1 MENND
6 LLEMV
11 RSKAQG
17 WLTKSYD
24 AETRAQVQALLD
36 NEDPTELIECF
47 YKDLEFGTGGLR
59 GIMGVGSNRMNI
71 YTVGAATQGLSNYL
85 KKEFADLEQIKVV
98 IGHDCRNNSRK
109 FAEISAD
116 IFSANG
122 IKVYL
127 FEDLRPTPEMSFAIR
142 KLGCQ
147 SGIILTA
154 SHNPKEYNGYKV
166 YDENGCQLV
175 PRDADE
181 LTEFVNRAG
190 DAAGRESRGQEEKMT
205 FIGDEAVSA
214 FISAIMKETVWQGKP
229 PALRIVYTP
238 LHGAGNKPVRAA
250 LARAGFRDVRV
261 VAEQEAPDG
270 DFPTVKSPNPEESG
284 ALQMGIGE
292 AEKIG
297 ADIVIGTDPDSDRI
311 GVAVRTDGGFR
322 LITGN
327 QMGALLTD
335 FVLTMRKDRLTPAS
349 LIIKT
354 IVTGELGADI
364 ARAKGVQVEETLTGF
379 KYIGEKI
386 TAYENDP
393 AKDFIMGYE
402 ESYGYL
408 IGMHARDKDA
418 VGTAVLICEMAA
430 WYRTKGMTLIDA
442 LDRLYEQYGYRLD
455 RTISYTLPGKDG
467 MEKIARIMEALRTG
481 TAGEWMPGIREVLD
495 YRKGIG
501 SLPKENVLKFLLED
515 GSWAAVRPSG
525 TEPKIKFYCSL
536 RAASEAE
543 GELRLADMKKRW
555 EDIFCLK

>member
-1 MENND
+1 MTYREKY
-6 LLEMV
+6 EE
-11 RSKAQG
+11 
-17 WLTKSYD
+17 WLRQADPET
-24 AETRAQVQALLD
+24 AEELRALTD
-36 NEDPTELIECF
+36 EKEIEDRF
-47 YKDLEFGTGGLR
+47 YKDLEFGTAGLR
-59 GIMGVGSNRMNI
+59 GIMGAGSNRMNSR
-71 YTVGAATQGLSNYL
+71 TVGRATQGLADYL
-85 KKEFADLEQIKVV
+85 KNKYPGETERGVVIAYDSRNHSREFALEAAHVLCAAGVPVRVFLELEPIPVLSFAV
-98 IGHDCRNNSRK
+98 RK
-109 FAEISAD
+109 FHALG
-116 IFSANG
+116 G
-122 IKVYL
+122 IV
-127 FEDLRPTPEMSFAIR
+127 I
-142 KLGCQ
+142 
-147 SGIILTA
+147 TA

-190 DAAGRESRGQEEKMT
+190 DAADRESRGQEEKMT
-205 FIGDEAVSA
+205 FIGDEVVSA
-214 FISAIMKETVWQGKP
+214 FISAIMKEMVWQGKP

-250 LARAGFRDVRV
+250 LARAGFRNVRV

-311 GVAVRTDGGFR
+311 GAAVRTDGGFR

-364 ARAKGVQVEETLTGF
+364 ARAKGVKLEETLTGF

-408 IGMHARDKDA
+408 IGTHARDKDA

-481 TAGEWMPGIREVLD
+481 TSGEWMPGIRDVQD

>member
-1 MENND
+1 MTYREKY
-6 LLEMV
+6 EE
-11 RSKAQG
+11 
-17 WLTKSYD
+17 WLRQADPET
-24 AETRAQVQALLD
+24 AEELRALTD
-36 NEDPTELIECF
+36 EKEIEDRF
-47 YKDLEFGTGGLR
+47 YKDLEFGTAGLR
-59 GIMGVGSNRMNI
+59 GIMGAGSNRMNSR
-71 YTVGAATQGLSNYL
+71 TVGRATQGLADYL
-85 KKEFADLEQIKVV
+85 KNKYPGETERGVVIAYDSRNHSREFALEAAHVLCAAGIPVRV
-98 IGHDCRNNSRK
+98 FLELEPIPVLSFAVRK
-109 FAEISAD
+109 FHALG
-116 IFSANG
+116 G
-122 IKVYL
+122 IV
-127 FEDLRPTPEMSFAIR
+127 I
-142 KLGCQ
+142 
-147 SGIILTA
+147 TA

-166 YDENGCQLV
+166 YDKNGCQLV

-190 DAAGRESRGQEEKMT
+190 DAAGRESRGQEEGMT

-261 VAEQEAPDG
+261 VAEQEVPNG

-311 GVAVRTDGGFR
+311 GAAVRTDGGFR

-408 IGMHARDKDA
+408 IGTHARDKDA

-442 LDRLYEQYGYRLD
+442 LDRLYEQYGYRL
-455 RTISYTLPGKDG
+455 TS
-467 MEKIARIMEALRTG
+467 
-481 TAGEWMPGIREVLD
+481 GEWMPGIRDVQD

>member
-1 MENND
+1 MTYREKY
-6 LLEMV
+6 EE
-11 RSKAQG
+11 
-17 WLTKSYD
+17 WLRQADPET
-24 AETRAQVQALLD
+24 AEELRALTD
-36 NEDPTELIECF
+36 EKEIEDRF
-47 YKDLEFGTGGLR
+47 YKDLEFGTAGLR
-59 GIMGVGSNRMNI
+59 GIMGAGSNRMNSR
-71 YTVGAATQGLSNYL
+71 TVGRATQGLADYL
-85 KKEFADLEQIKVV
+85 KNKYPGETERGVVIAYDSRNHSREFALEAAHVLCAAGIPVRV
-98 IGHDCRNNSRK
+98 FLELEPIPVLSFAVRK
-109 FAEISAD
+109 FHALG
-116 IFSANG
+116 G
-122 IKVYL
+122 IV
-127 FEDLRPTPEMSFAIR
+127 I
-142 KLGCQ
+142 
-147 SGIILTA
+147 TA

-190 DAAGRESRGQEEKMT
+190 DAAGRESRGQEEGMT

-214 FISAIMKETVWQGKP
+214 FISAIMKETVWQGNP

-311 GVAVRTDGGFR
+311 GAAARTDGGFR

-481 TAGEWMPGIREVLD
+481 ISGEWMPGIRDVQD

-515 GSWAAVRPSG
+515 SSWAAVRPSG

-543 GELRLADMKKRW
+543 GERRLADMKKRW

>member
-1 MENND
+1 MTYREKY
-6 LLEMV
+6 EE
-11 RSKAQG
+11 
-17 WLTKSYD
+17 WLRQADPET
-24 AETRAQVQALLD
+24 AEELRALTD
-36 NEDPTELIECF
+36 EKEIEDRF
-47 YKDLEFGTGGLR
+47 YKDLEFGTAGLR
-59 GIMGVGSNRMNI
+59 GIMGAGSNRMNSR
-71 YTVGAATQGLSNYL
+71 TVGRATQGLADYL
-85 KKEFADLEQIKVV
+85 KNKYPGETERGVVIAYDSRNHSREFALEAAHVLCAAGIPVRVFLELEPIPVLSFAVRKFHALGGVV
-98 IGHDCRNNSRK
+98 I
-109 FAEISAD
+109 
-116 IFSANG
+116 
-122 IKVYL
+122 
-127 FEDLRPTPEMSFAIR
+127 
-142 KLGCQ
+142 
-147 SGIILTA
+147 TA

-190 DAAGRESRGQEEKMT
+190 DATGRESRGQEEGMT

-214 FISAIMKETVWQGKP
+214 FISTIMKETVWQGNP

-311 GVAVRTDGGFR
+311 GAAVRTDGGFR

-408 IGMHARDKDA
+408 IGTHARDKDA

>member
-1 MENND
+1 MTYREKY
-6 LLEMV
+6 EE
-11 RSKAQG
+11 
-17 WLTKSYD
+17 WLRQADPET
-24 AETRAQVQALLD
+24 AEELRALTD
-36 NEDPTELIECF
+36 EKEIEDRF
-47 YKDLEFGTGGLR
+47 YKDLEFGTAGLR
-59 GIMGVGSNRMNI
+59 GIMGAGSNRMNSR
-71 YTVGAATQGLSNYL
+71 TVGRATQGLADYL
-85 KKEFADLEQIKVV
+85 KNKYPGETERGVVIAYDSRNHSREFALEAAHVLCAAGIPVRV
-98 IGHDCRNNSRK
+98 FLELEPIPVLSFAVRK
-109 FAEISAD
+109 FHALG
-116 IFSANG
+116 G
-122 IKVYL
+122 IV
-127 FEDLRPTPEMSFAIR
+127 I
-142 KLGCQ
+142 
-147 SGIILTA
+147 TA

-190 DAAGRESRGQEEKMT
+190 DAAGRESRGQEEGMT

-250 LARAGFRDVRV
+250 LARAGFRDVSV

-311 GVAVRTDGGFR
+311 GAAVRTDGGFR

-408 IGMHARDKDA
+408 IGTHARDKDA

-481 TAGEWMPGIREVLD
+481 TSGEWMPGIRDVQD

-515 GSWAAVRPSG
+515 SSWAAVRPSG

>member
-1 MENND
+1 MTYREKY
-6 LLEMV
+6 EE
-11 RSKAQG
+11 
-17 WLTKSYD
+17 WLRQADPET
-24 AETRAQVQALLD
+24 AEELRALTD
-36 NEDPTELIECF
+36 EKEIEDRF
-47 YKDLEFGTGGLR
+47 YKDLEFGTAGLR
-59 GIMGVGSNRMNI
+59 GIMGAGSNRMNSR
-71 YTVGAATQGLSNYL
+71 TVGRATQGLADYL
-85 KKEFADLEQIKVV
+85 KNKYPGETERGVVIAYDSRNHSREFALEAAHVLCAAGVPVRVFLELEPIPVLSFAV
-98 IGHDCRNNSRK
+98 RK
-109 FAEISAD
+109 FHALG
-116 IFSANG
+116 G
-122 IKVYL
+122 IV
-127 FEDLRPTPEMSFAIR
+127 I
-142 KLGCQ
+142 
-147 SGIILTA
+147 TA

-250 LARAGFRDVRV
+250 LARAGFRDVSV

-311 GVAVRTDGGFR
+311 GAAVRTDGGFR

-408 IGMHARDKDA
+408 IGTHARDKDA

-481 TAGEWMPGIREVLD
+481 TSGEWMPGIRDVQD

>member
-1 MENND
+1 MTYREKY
-6 LLEMV
+6 EE
-11 RSKAQG
+11 
-17 WLTKSYD
+17 WLRQAD
-24 AETRAQVQALLD
+24 PETAKELRALTD
-36 NEDPTELIECF
+36 EKEIEDRF
-47 YKDLEFGTGGLR
+47 YKDLEFGTAGLR
-59 GIMGVGSNRMNI
+59 GIMGAGSNRMNFR
-71 YTVGAATQGLSNYL
+71 TVGRATQGLADYL
-85 KKEFADLEQIKVV
+85 KNKYPGETERGVVIAYDSRNHSREFALEAAHVLCAAGIPVRV
-98 IGHDCRNNSRK
+98 FLELEPIPVLSFAVRK
-109 FAEISAD
+109 FHALG
-116 IFSANG
+116 G
-122 IKVYL
+122 IV
-127 FEDLRPTPEMSFAIR
+127 I
-142 KLGCQ
+142 
-147 SGIILTA
+147 TA

-190 DAAGRESRGQEEKMT
+190 DAAGRESRGQEEGMT

-250 LARAGFRDVRV
+250 LARAGFRDVSV

-311 GVAVRTDGGFR
+311 GAAVRTDGGFR

-408 IGMHARDKDA
+408 IGTHARDKDA

-481 TAGEWMPGIREVLD
+481 TSGEWMPGIRDVQD

>member
-1 MENND
+1 MTYREKY
-6 LLEMV
+6 EE
-11 RSKAQG
+11 
-17 WLTKSYD
+17 WLRQADPET
-24 AETRAQVQALLD
+24 AEELRALTD
-36 NEDPTELIECF
+36 EKEIEDRF
-47 YKDLEFGTGGLR
+47 YKDLEFGTAGLR
-59 GIMGVGSNRMNI
+59 GIMGAGSNRMNFR
-71 YTVGAATQGLSNYL
+71 TVGRVTQGLADYL
-85 KKEFADLEQIKVV
+85 KNKYSGETERGVV
-98 IGHDCRNNSRK
+98 IAYDSRNHSRGFALEAAHVLCAAGIPVRVFLELEPIPVLSFAVRK
-109 FAEISAD
+109 FHALG
-116 IFSANG
+116 G
-122 IKVYL
+122 IV
-127 FEDLRPTPEMSFAIR
+127 I
-142 KLGCQ
+142 
-147 SGIILTA
+147 TA

-190 DAAGRESRGQEEKMT
+190 DAADRESRGQEEKMT
-205 FIGDEAVSA
+205 FIGDEVVSA
-214 FISAIMKETVWQGKP
+214 FISAIMKEMVWQGKP

-250 LARAGFRDVRV
+250 LARAGFRNVRV

-311 GVAVRTDGGFR
+311 GAAVRTDGGFR

-408 IGMHARDKDA
+408 IGTHARDKDA

-481 TAGEWMPGIREVLD
+481 SAGEWMPGIREVLD

-543 GELRLADMKKRW
+543 GERRLADMKKRW

>member
-1 MENND
+1 MTYREKY
-6 LLEMV
+6 EE
-11 RSKAQG
+11 
-17 WLTKSYD
+17 WLRQADPET
-24 AETRAQVQALLD
+24 AEELRALTD
-36 NEDPTELIECF
+36 EKEIEDRF
-47 YKDLEFGTGGLR
+47 YKDLEFGTAGLR
-59 GIMGVGSNRMNI
+59 GIMGAGSNRMNSR
-71 YTVGAATQGLSNYL
+71 TVGRATQGLADYL
-85 KKEFADLEQIKVV
+85 KNKYPGETERGVVIAYDSRNHSREFALEAAHVLCAAGIPVRV
-98 IGHDCRNNSRK
+98 FLELEPIPVLSFAVRK
-109 FAEISAD
+109 FHALG
-116 IFSANG
+116 G
-122 IKVYL
+122 IV
-127 FEDLRPTPEMSFAIR
+127 I
-142 KLGCQ
+142 
-147 SGIILTA
+147 TA

-190 DAAGRESRGQEEKMT
+190 DAAGRESRGQEEGMT

-214 FISAIMKETVWQGKP
+214 FISTIMKETVWQGKP

-311 GVAVRTDGGFR
+311 GAAVRTDGGFR

-327 QMGALLTD
+327 QMGALLTN

-408 IGMHARDKDA
+408 IGTHARDKDA

>member
-1 MENND
+1 MTYREKY
-6 LLEMV
+6 EE
-11 RSKAQG
+11 
-17 WLTKSYD
+17 WLRQADPET
-24 AETRAQVQALLD
+24 AEELRALTD
-36 NEDPTELIECF
+36 EKEIEDRF
-47 YKDLEFGTGGLR
+47 YKDLEFGTAGLR
-59 GIMGVGSNRMNI
+59 GIMGAGSNRMNSR
-71 YTVGAATQGLSNYL
+71 TVGRATQGLADYL
-85 KKEFADLEQIKVV
+85 KNKYPGETERGVVIAYDSRNHSREFALEAAHVLCAAGVPVRVFLELEPIPVLSFAV
-98 IGHDCRNNSRK
+98 RK
-109 FAEISAD
+109 FHALG
-116 IFSANG
+116 G
-122 IKVYL
+122 IV
-127 FEDLRPTPEMSFAIR
+127 I
-142 KLGCQ
+142 
-147 SGIILTA
+147 TA

-190 DAAGRESRGQEEKMT
+190 DAAGRESRGQEEGMT

-214 FISAIMKETVWQGKP
+214 FISTIMKETVWQGKP

-311 GVAVRTDGGFR
+311 GAAVRTDGGFR

-408 IGMHARDKDA
+408 IGTHARDKDA

-455 RTISYTLPGKDG
+455 RTISYTLQGKDG
-467 MEKIARIMEALRTG
+467 MEKIVRIMEALRTG
-481 TAGEWMPGIREVLD
+481 TSGEWMPGIRDVQD

>member
-1 MENND
+1 MTYREKY
-6 LLEMV
+6 EE
-11 RSKAQG
+11 
-17 WLTKSYD
+17 WLRQADPET
-24 AETRAQVQALLD
+24 AEELRALTD
-36 NEDPTELIECF
+36 EKEIEDRF
-47 YKDLEFGTGGLR
+47 YKDLEFGTAGLR
-59 GIMGVGSNRMNI
+59 GIMGAGSNRMNSR
-71 YTVGAATQGLSNYL
+71 TVGRATQGLADYL
-85 KKEFADLEQIKVV
+85 KNKYPGETERGVVIAYDSRNHSREFALEAAHVLCAAGIPVRV
-98 IGHDCRNNSRK
+98 FLELEPIPVLSFAVRK
-109 FAEISAD
+109 FHALG
-116 IFSANG
+116 G
-122 IKVYL
+122 IV
-127 FEDLRPTPEMSFAIR
+127 I
-142 KLGCQ
+142 
-147 SGIILTA
+147 TA

-190 DAAGRESRGQEEKMT
+190 DAAGRESRGQEEGMT

-214 FISAIMKETVWQGKP
+214 FISAIMKETVWQGNP

-311 GVAVRTDGGFR
+311 GAAVRTDGGFR

-393 AKDFIMGYE
+393 AKGFIMGYE

-408 IGMHARDKDA
+408 IGTHARDKDA

-481 TAGEWMPGIREVLD
+481 TSGEWMPGIRDVQD

>member
-1 MENND
+1 MTYREKY
-6 LLEMV
+6 EE
-11 RSKAQG
+11 
-17 WLTKSYD
+17 WLRQADPET
-24 AETRAQVQALLD
+24 AEELRALTD
-36 NEDPTELIECF
+36 EKEIEDRF
-47 YKDLEFGTGGLR
+47 YKDLEFGTAGLR
-59 GIMGVGSNRMNI
+59 GIMGAGSNRMNSR
-71 YTVGAATQGLSNYL
+71 TVGRATQGLADYL
-85 KKEFADLEQIKVV
+85 KNKYPGETERGVVIAYDSRNHSREFALEAAHVLCAAGIPVRV
-98 IGHDCRNNSRK
+98 FLELEPIPVLSFAVRK
-109 FAEISAD
+109 FHALG
-116 IFSANG
+116 G
-122 IKVYL
+122 IV
-127 FEDLRPTPEMSFAIR
+127 I
-142 KLGCQ
+142 
-147 SGIILTA
+147 TA

-190 DAAGRESRGQEEKMT
+190 DAAGRESRGQEEGMT

-214 FISAIMKETVWQGKP
+214 FISAIMKETVWQGNP

-311 GVAVRTDGGFR
+311 GAAVRTDGGFR

-408 IGMHARDKDA
+408 IGTHARDKDA

-481 TAGEWMPGIREVLD
+481 TSGEWMPGIRDVQD

>member
-1 MENND
+1 MTYREKY
-6 LLEMV
+6 EE
-11 RSKAQG
+11 
-17 WLTKSYD
+17 WLRQADPET
-24 AETRAQVQALLD
+24 AEELRALTD
-36 NEDPTELIECF
+36 EKEIEDRF
-47 YKDLEFGTGGLR
+47 YKDLEFGTAGLR
-59 GIMGVGSNRMNI
+59 GIMGAGSNRMNSR
-71 YTVGAATQGLSNYL
+71 TVGRATQGLADYL
-85 KKEFADLEQIKVV
+85 KNKYPGETERGVVIAYDSRNHSREFALEAAHVLCAAGIPVRV
-98 IGHDCRNNSRK
+98 FLELEPIPVLSFAVRK
-109 FAEISAD
+109 FHALG
-116 IFSANG
+116 G
-122 IKVYL
+122 IV
-127 FEDLRPTPEMSFAIR
+127 I
-142 KLGCQ
+142 
-147 SGIILTA
+147 TA

-250 LARAGFRDVRV
+250 LARAGFRDVSV

-292 AEKIG
+292 AENIG

-311 GVAVRTDGGFR
+311 GAAVRTDGGFR

-408 IGMHARDKDA
+408 IGTHARDKDA

-481 TAGEWMPGIREVLD
+481 TSGEWMPGIRDVQD

>member
-1 MENND
+1 MTYREKY
-6 LLEMV
+6 EE
-11 RSKAQG
+11 
-17 WLTKSYD
+17 WLRQADPET
-24 AETRAQVQALLD
+24 AEELRALTD
-36 NEDPTELIECF
+36 EKEIEDRF
-47 YKDLEFGTGGLR
+47 YKDLEFGTAGLR
-59 GIMGVGSNRMNI
+59 GIMGAGSNRMNSR
-71 YTVGAATQGLSNYL
+71 TVGRATQGLADYL
-85 KKEFADLEQIKVV
+85 KNKYPGETERGVVIAYDSRNHSREFALEAVHVLCAAGVPVRVFLELEPIPVLSFAV
-98 IGHDCRNNSRK
+98 RK
-109 FAEISAD
+109 FHALG
-116 IFSANG
+116 G
-122 IKVYL
+122 IV
-127 FEDLRPTPEMSFAIR
+127 I
-142 KLGCQ
+142 
-147 SGIILTA
+147 TA

-250 LARAGFRDVRV
+250 LARAGFRDVSV

>member
-1 MENND
+1 MTYREKY
-6 LLEMV
+6 EE
-11 RSKAQG
+11 
-17 WLTKSYD
+17 WLRQADPET
-24 AETRAQVQALLD
+24 AEELRALTD
-36 NEDPTELIECF
+36 EKEIEDRF
-47 YKDLEFGTGGLR
+47 YKDLEFGTAGLR
-59 GIMGVGSNRMNI
+59 GIMGAGSNRMNSR
-71 YTVGAATQGLSNYL
+71 TVGRATQGLADYL
-85 KKEFADLEQIKVV
+85 KNKYPGETERGVVIAYDSRNHSREFALEAAHVLCEAGIPVRV
-98 IGHDCRNNSRK
+98 FLELEPIPVLSFAVRK
-109 FAEISAD
+109 FHALG
-116 IFSANG
+116 G
-122 IKVYL
+122 IV
-127 FEDLRPTPEMSFAIR
+127 I
-142 KLGCQ
+142 
-147 SGIILTA
+147 TA

-190 DAAGRESRGQEEKMT
+190 DAAGRESRGQEEGMT

-214 FISAIMKETVWQGKP
+214 FISAIMKETAWQGNP

-250 LARAGFRDVRV
+250 LARAGFRDVCV

-311 GVAVRTDGGFR
+311 GAAVRTDGGFR

-335 FVLTMRKDRLTPAS
+335 FVLTMRKNRLTPAS

-481 TAGEWMPGIREVLD
+481 TSGEWMPGIRDVQD

>member
-1 MENND
+1 MTYREKY
-6 LLEMV
+6 EE
-11 RSKAQG
+11 
-17 WLTKSYD
+17 WLRQADPET
-24 AETRAQVQALLD
+24 AEELRALTD
-36 NEDPTELIECF
+36 EKEIEDRF
-47 YKDLEFGTGGLR
+47 YKDLEFGTAGLR
-59 GIMGVGSNRMNI
+59 GIMGAGSNRMNSR
-71 YTVGAATQGLSNYL
+71 TVGRATQGLADYL
-85 KKEFADLEQIKVV
+85 KNKYPGETERGVVIAYDSRNHSREFALEAAHVLCAAGIPVRV
-98 IGHDCRNNSRK
+98 FLELEPIPVLSFAVRK
-109 FAEISAD
+109 FHALG
-116 IFSANG
+116 G
-122 IKVYL
+122 IV
-127 FEDLRPTPEMSFAIR
+127 I
-142 KLGCQ
+142 
-147 SGIILTA
+147 TA

-190 DAAGRESRGQEEKMT
+190 DAAGRESRGQEEGMT

-214 FISAIMKETVWQGKP
+214 FISTIMKETVWQGKP

-311 GVAVRTDGGFR
+311 GAAVRTDGGFR

-408 IGMHARDKDA
+408 IGTHARDKDA

-481 TAGEWMPGIREVLD
+481 TSGEWMPGIRDVQD

>member
-1 MENND
+1 MTYREKY
-6 LLEMV
+6 EE
-11 RSKAQG
+11 
-17 WLTKSYD
+17 WLRQADPET
-24 AETRAQVQALLD
+24 AEELRALTD
-36 NEDPTELIECF
+36 EKEIEDRF
-47 YKDLEFGTGGLR
+47 YKDLEFGTAGMR
-59 GIMGVGSNRMNI
+59 GIMGAGSNRMNSR
-71 YTVGAATQGLSNYL
+71 TVGRATQGLADYL
-85 KKEFADLEQIKVV
+85 KNKYPGETERGVVIAYDSRNHSREFALEAAHVLCAAGIPVRV
-98 IGHDCRNNSRK
+98 FLELEPIPVLSFAVRK
-109 FAEISAD
+109 FHALG
-116 IFSANG
+116 G
-122 IKVYL
+122 IV
-127 FEDLRPTPEMSFAIR
+127 I
-142 KLGCQ
+142 
-147 SGIILTA
+147 TA

-190 DAAGRESRGQEEKMT
+190 DAAGRESRGQEEGMT

-214 FISAIMKETVWQGKP
+214 FISAIMKETVWQGNP

-311 GVAVRTDGGFR
+311 GAAVRTDGGFR

-408 IGMHARDKDA
+408 IGTHARDKDA

-481 TAGEWMPGIREVLD
+481 TSGEWMPGIRDVQD

>member
-1 MENND
+1 MTYREKY
-6 LLEMV
+6 EE
-11 RSKAQG
+11 
-17 WLTKSYD
+17 WLRQADPET
-24 AETRAQVQALLD
+24 AEELRALTD
-36 NEDPTELIECF
+36 EKEIEDRF
-47 YKDLEFGTGGLR
+47 YKDLEFGTAGLR
-59 GIMGVGSNRMNI
+59 GIMGAGSNRMNSR
-71 YTVGAATQGLSNYL
+71 TVGRATQGLADYL
-85 KKEFADLEQIKVV
+85 KNKYPGETERGVVIAYDSRNHSREFALEAAHVLCAAGIPVRV
-98 IGHDCRNNSRK
+98 FLELEPIPVLSFAVRK
-109 FAEISAD
+109 FHALG
-116 IFSANG
+116 G
-122 IKVYL
+122 IV
-127 FEDLRPTPEMSFAIR
+127 I
-142 KLGCQ
+142 
-147 SGIILTA
+147 TA

-190 DAAGRESRGQEEKMT
+190 DAADRGSRGQEEGMT
-205 FIGDEAVSA
+205 FIGDEVVSA

-261 VAEQEAPDG
+261 VAEQEVPNG

-311 GVAVRTDGGFR
+311 GAAVRTDGGFR

-408 IGMHARDKDA
+408 IGTHARDKDA

-481 TAGEWMPGIREVLD
+481 TSGEWMPGIRDVQD

>member
-1 MENND
+1 MTYREKY
-6 LLEMV
+6 EE
-11 RSKAQG
+11 
-17 WLTKSYD
+17 WLRQANPET
-24 AETRAQVQALLD
+24 AEELRTLTD
-36 NEDPTELIECF
+36 EKEIEDRF
-47 YKDLEFGTGGLR
+47 YKDLEFGTAGLR
-59 GIMGVGSNRMNI
+59 GIMGAGSNRMNSR
-71 YTVGAATQGLSNYL
+71 TVGRATQGLADYL
-85 KKEFADLEQIKVV
+85 KNKYPGKTERGVVIAYDSRNHSREFALEAAHVLCAAGIPVRV
-98 IGHDCRNNSRK
+98 FLELEPIPVLSFAVRK
-109 FAEISAD
+109 FHALG
-116 IFSANG
+116 G
-122 IKVYL
+122 IV
-127 FEDLRPTPEMSFAIR
+127 I
-142 KLGCQ
+142 
-147 SGIILTA
+147 TA

-250 LARAGFRDVRV
+250 LARAGFRDVSV

-311 GVAVRTDGGFR
+311 GAAVRTDGGFR

-408 IGMHARDKDA
+408 IGTHARDKDA

-481 TAGEWMPGIREVLD
+481 TSGEWMPGIRDVQD

>member
-1 MENND
+1 MTYREKYEEWLRQAD
-6 LLEMV
+6 PEMAEEL
-11 RSKAQG
+11 RA
-17 WLTKSYD
+17 LTDEK
-24 AETRAQVQALLD
+24 EI
-36 NEDPTELIECF
+36 EDRF
-47 YKDLEFGTGGLR
+47 YKDLEFGTAGLR
-59 GIMGVGSNRMNI
+59 GIMGAGSNRMNSR
-71 YTVGAATQGLSNYL
+71 TVGRATQGLADYL
-85 KKEFADLEQIKVV
+85 KNKYPGETERGVVIAYDSRNHSREFALEAAHVLCAAGIPVRV
-98 IGHDCRNNSRK
+98 FLELEPIPVLSFAVRK
-109 FAEISAD
+109 FHALG
-116 IFSANG
+116 G
-122 IKVYL
+122 IV
-127 FEDLRPTPEMSFAIR
+127 I
-142 KLGCQ
+142 
-147 SGIILTA
+147 TA

-190 DAAGRESRGQEEKMT
+190 DAAGRESRGQEEGMT

-214 FISAIMKETVWQGKP
+214 FISAIMKETVWQGNP

-261 VAEQEAPDG
+261 VAEQEVPNG

-311 GVAVRTDGGFR
+311 GAAVRTDGGFR

-408 IGMHARDKDA
+408 IGTHARDKDA

-481 TAGEWMPGIREVLD
+481 TSGEWMPGIRDVQD

>member
-1 MENND
+1 MTYREKY
-6 LLEMV
+6 EE
-11 RSKAQG
+11 
-17 WLTKSYD
+17 WLRQADPET
-24 AETRAQVQALLD
+24 AEELRALTD
-36 NEDPTELIECF
+36 EKEIEDRF
-47 YKDLEFGTGGLR
+47 YKDLEFGTAGLR
-59 GIMGVGSNRMNI
+59 GIMGAGSNRMNSR
-71 YTVGAATQGLSNYL
+71 TVGRATQGLADYL
-85 KKEFADLEQIKVV
+85 KNKYPGETERGVVIAYDSRNHSREFALEAAHVLCAAGIPVRV
-98 IGHDCRNNSRK
+98 FLELEPIPVLSFAVRK
-109 FAEISAD
+109 FHALG
-116 IFSANG
+116 G
-122 IKVYL
+122 IV
-127 FEDLRPTPEMSFAIR
+127 I
-142 KLGCQ
+142 
-147 SGIILTA
+147 TA

-190 DAAGRESRGQEEKMT
+190 DAAGRESRGQEEEMT

-214 FISAIMKETVWQGKP
+214 FISTIMKETVWQGKP

-311 GVAVRTDGGFR
+311 GAAVRTDGGFR

-408 IGMHARDKDA
+408 IGTHARDKDA

-481 TAGEWMPGIREVLD
+481 TSGEWMPGIRDVQD

>member
-1 MENND
+1 MTYREKYEEWLRQAD
-6 LLEMV
+6 PEMAEEL
-11 RSKAQG
+11 RA
-17 WLTKSYD
+17 LTDEK
-24 AETRAQVQALLD
+24 EI
-36 NEDPTELIECF
+36 EDRF
-47 YKDLEFGTGGLR
+47 YKDLEFGTAGLR
-59 GIMGVGSNRMNI
+59 GIMGAGSNRMNSR
-71 YTVGAATQGLSNYL
+71 TVGRATQGLADYL
-85 KKEFADLEQIKVV
+85 KNKYPGETERGVVIAYDSRNHSREFALEAAHVLCAAGIPVRV
-98 IGHDCRNNSRK
+98 FLELEPIPVLSFAVRK
-109 FAEISAD
+109 FHALG
-116 IFSANG
+116 G
-122 IKVYL
+122 IV
-127 FEDLRPTPEMSFAIR
+127 I
-142 KLGCQ
+142 
-147 SGIILTA
+147 TA

-190 DAAGRESRGQEEKMT
+190 DAADRGSRGQEEGMT
-205 FIGDEAVSA
+205 FIGDEVVSA

-261 VAEQEAPDG
+261 VAEQEVPNG

-311 GVAVRTDGGFR
+311 GAAVRTDGGFR

-408 IGMHARDKDA
+408 IGTHARDKDA

-481 TAGEWMPGIREVLD
+481 TSGEWMPGIRDVQD

>member
-1 MENND
+1 MTYREKY
-6 LLEMV
+6 EE
-11 RSKAQG
+11 
-17 WLTKSYD
+17 WLRQADPET
-24 AETRAQVQALLD
+24 AEELRALTD
-36 NEDPTELIECF
+36 EKEIEDRF
-47 YKDLEFGTGGLR
+47 YKDLEFGTAGLR
-59 GIMGVGSNRMNI
+59 GIMGAGSNRMNSR
-71 YTVGAATQGLSNYL
+71 TVGRATQGLADYL
-85 KKEFADLEQIKVV
+85 KNKYPRETERGVVIAYDSRNHSREFALEAAHVLCAAGIPVRV
-98 IGHDCRNNSRK
+98 FLELEPIPVLSFAVRK
-109 FAEISAD
+109 FHALG
-116 IFSANG
+116 G
-122 IKVYL
+122 IV
-127 FEDLRPTPEMSFAIR
+127 I
-142 KLGCQ
+142 
-147 SGIILTA
+147 TA

-190 DAAGRESRGQEEKMT
+190 DAAGRESRGQEEGMT
-205 FIGDEAVSA
+205 LIGDEAVSA
-214 FISAIMKETVWQGKP
+214 FISAIMKETVWQGNP

-311 GVAVRTDGGFR
+311 GAAVRTDGGFR

-408 IGMHARDKDA
+408 IGTHARDKDA

-481 TAGEWMPGIREVLD
+481 TSGEWMPGIRDVQD

>member
-1 MENND
+1 MTYREKY
-6 LLEMV
+6 EE
-11 RSKAQG
+11 
-17 WLTKSYD
+17 WLRQADPET
-24 AETRAQVQALLD
+24 AEELRALTD
-36 NEDPTELIECF
+36 EKEIEDRF
-47 YKDLEFGTGGLR
+47 YKDLEFGTAGLR
-59 GIMGVGSNRMNI
+59 GIMGAGSNRMNSR
-71 YTVGAATQGLSNYL
+71 TVGRATQGLADYL
-85 KKEFADLEQIKVV
+85 KNKYPGETERGVVIAYDSRNHSREFALEAAHVLCAAGVPVRVFLELEPIPVLSFAV
-98 IGHDCRNNSRK
+98 RK
-109 FAEISAD
+109 FYALG
-116 IFSANG
+116 G
-122 IKVYL
+122 IV
-127 FEDLRPTPEMSFAIR
+127 I
-142 KLGCQ
+142 
-147 SGIILTA
+147 TA

-250 LARAGFRDVRV
+250 LARAGFRDVSV

-311 GVAVRTDGGFR
+311 GAAVRTDGGFR

-408 IGMHARDKDA
+408 IGTHARDKDA

-481 TAGEWMPGIREVLD
+481 TAGEWMPGIRDVQD

>member
-1 MENND
+1 MTYREKY
-6 LLEMV
+6 EE
-11 RSKAQG
+11 
-17 WLTKSYD
+17 WLRQADPET
-24 AETRAQVQALLD
+24 AEELRTLTD
-36 NEDPTELIECF
+36 EKEIEDRF
-47 YKDLEFGTGGLR
+47 YKDLEFGTAGLR
-59 GIMGVGSNRMNI
+59 GIMGAGSNRMNSR
-71 YTVGAATQGLSNYL
+71 TVGRATQGLADYL
-85 KKEFADLEQIKVV
+85 KNKYPGKTERGVVIAYDSRNHSREFALEAAHVLCAAGIPVRV
-98 IGHDCRNNSRK
+98 FLELEPIPVLSFAVRK
-109 FAEISAD
+109 FHALG
-116 IFSANG
+116 G
-122 IKVYL
+122 IV
-127 FEDLRPTPEMSFAIR
+127 I
-142 KLGCQ
+142 
-147 SGIILTA
+147 TA

-250 LARAGFRDVRV
+250 LARAGFRDVSV

-311 GVAVRTDGGFR
+311 GAAVRTDGGFR

-408 IGMHARDKDA
+408 IGTHARDKDA

-481 TAGEWMPGIREVLD
+481 TSGEWMPGIRDVQD

>member
-1 MENND
+1 MTYREKY
-6 LLEMV
+6 EE
-11 RSKAQG
+11 
-17 WLTKSYD
+17 WLRQADPET
-24 AETRAQVQALLD
+24 AEELRALTD
-36 NEDPTELIECF
+36 EKEIEDRF
-47 YKDLEFGTGGLR
+47 YKDLEFGTAGMR
-59 GIMGVGSNRMNI
+59 GIMGAGSNRMNSR
-71 YTVGAATQGLSNYL
+71 TVGRATQGLADYL
-85 KKEFADLEQIKVV
+85 KNKYPGETERGVVIAYDSRNHSREFALEAAHVLCAAGIPVRV
-98 IGHDCRNNSRK
+98 FLELEPIPVLSFAVRK
-109 FAEISAD
+109 FHALG
-116 IFSANG
+116 G
-122 IKVYL
+122 IV
-127 FEDLRPTPEMSFAIR
+127 I
-142 KLGCQ
+142 
-147 SGIILTA
+147 TA

-190 DAAGRESRGQEEKMT
+190 DAAGRESRGQEEGMT

-214 FISAIMKETVWQGKP
+214 FISTIMKETVWQGKP

-311 GVAVRTDGGFR
+311 GAAVRIDGGFR

-408 IGMHARDKDA
+408 IGTHARDKDA

-481 TAGEWMPGIREVLD
+481 TSGEWMPGIRDVQD

-525 TEPKIKFYCSL
+525 TESKIKFYCSL

>member
-1 MENND
+1 MTYREKY
-6 LLEMV
+6 EE
-11 RSKAQG
+11 
-17 WLTKSYD
+17 WLRQADPET
-24 AETRAQVQALLD
+24 AEELRALTD
-36 NEDPTELIECF
+36 EKEIEDRF
-47 YKDLEFGTGGLR
+47 YKDLEFGTAGLR
-59 GIMGVGSNRMNI
+59 GIMGAGSNRMNSR
-71 YTVGAATQGLSNYL
+71 TVGRATQGLADYL
-85 KKEFADLEQIKVV
+85 KNKYPGETERGAVIAYDSRNHSREFALEAAHVLCAAGIPVRV
-98 IGHDCRNNSRK
+98 FLELEPIPVLSFAVRK
-109 FAEISAD
+109 FHALG
-116 IFSANG
+116 G
-122 IKVYL
+122 IV
-127 FEDLRPTPEMSFAIR
+127 I
-142 KLGCQ
+142 
-147 SGIILTA
+147 TA

-190 DAAGRESRGQEEKMT
+190 DAAGRESREQEEGMT

-214 FISAIMKETVWQGKP
+214 FISAIMKETVWQGNP

-311 GVAVRTDGGFR
+311 GAAVRTDGGFR

-408 IGMHARDKDA
+408 IGTHARDKDA

-481 TAGEWMPGIREVLD
+481 TSGEWMPGIRDVQD

>member
-1 MENND
+1 MTYREKY
-6 LLEMV
+6 EE
-11 RSKAQG
+11 
-17 WLTKSYD
+17 WLRQADPET
-24 AETRAQVQALLD
+24 AEELRALTD
-36 NEDPTELIECF
+36 EKEIEDRF
-47 YKDLEFGTGGLR
+47 YKDLEFGTAGLR
-59 GIMGVGSNRMNI
+59 GIMGAGSNRMNSR
-71 YTVGAATQGLSNYL
+71 TVGRATQGLADYL
-85 KKEFADLEQIKVV
+85 KNKYPGETERGVVIAYDSRNHSREFALEAAHVLCAAGIPVRV
-98 IGHDCRNNSRK
+98 FLELEPIPVLSFAVRK
-109 FAEISAD
+109 FHALG
-116 IFSANG
+116 G
-122 IKVYL
+122 IV
-127 FEDLRPTPEMSFAIR
+127 I
-142 KLGCQ
+142 
-147 SGIILTA
+147 TA
-154 SHNPKEYNGYKV
+154 SHNLKEYNGYKV

-190 DAAGRESRGQEEKMT
+190 DAAGRESRGQEEGMT

-214 FISAIMKETVWQGKP
+214 FISAIMKETVWQGNP

-311 GVAVRTDGGFR
+311 GAAVRTDGGFR

-408 IGMHARDKDA
+408 IGTHARDKDA

-481 TAGEWMPGIREVLD
+481 TSGEWMPGIRDVQD

>member
-1 MENND
+1 MTYREKY
-6 LLEMV
+6 EE
-11 RSKAQG
+11 
-17 WLTKSYD
+17 WLRQADPET
-24 AETRAQVQALLD
+24 AEELRALTD
-36 NEDPTELIECF
+36 EKEIEDRF
-47 YKDLEFGTGGLR
+47 YKDLEFGTAGLR
-59 GIMGVGSNRMNI
+59 GIMGAGSNRMNFR
-71 YTVGAATQGLSNYL
+71 TVGRATQGLADYL
-85 KKEFADLEQIKVV
+85 KNKYPGETERGVVIAYDSRNHSREFALEAAHVLCAAGIPVRV
-98 IGHDCRNNSRK
+98 FLELEPIPVLSFAVRK
-109 FAEISAD
+109 FHALG
-116 IFSANG
+116 G
-122 IKVYL
+122 IV
-127 FEDLRPTPEMSFAIR
+127 I
-142 KLGCQ
+142 
-147 SGIILTA
+147 TA

-190 DAAGRESRGQEEKMT
+190 DAADRGSRWQEEGMT
-205 FIGDEAVSA
+205 FIGDEVVSA

-261 VAEQEAPDG
+261 VAEQEVPNG

-311 GVAVRTDGGFR
+311 GAAVRTDGGFR

-408 IGMHARDKDA
+408 IGTHARDKDA

-481 TAGEWMPGIREVLD
+481 TSGEWMPGIRDVQD

>member
-1 MENND
+1 MTYREKY
-6 LLEMV
+6 EE
-11 RSKAQG
+11 
-17 WLTKSYD
+17 WLRQADPAT
-24 AETRAQVQALLD
+24 AEELRALTD
-36 NEDPTELIECF
+36 EKEIEDRF
-47 YKDLEFGTGGLR
+47 YKDLEFGTAGLR
-59 GIMGVGSNRMNI
+59 GIMGAGSNRMNSC
-71 YTVGAATQGLSNYL
+71 TVGRATQGLADYL
-85 KKEFADLEQIKVV
+85 KNKYPGETERGVVIAYDSRNHSREFALEAAHVLCAAGIPVRV
-98 IGHDCRNNSRK
+98 FLELEPIPVLSFAVRK
-109 FAEISAD
+109 FHALG
-116 IFSANG
+116 G
-122 IKVYL
+122 IV
-127 FEDLRPTPEMSFAIR
+127 I
-142 KLGCQ
+142 
-147 SGIILTA
+147 TA

-190 DAAGRESRGQEEKMT
+190 DAAGRESRGQEEGMT

-311 GVAVRTDGGFR
+311 GAAVRTDGGFR

-408 IGMHARDKDA
+408 IGTHARDKDA

>member
-1 MENND
+1 MTYREKY
-6 LLEMV
+6 EE
-11 RSKAQG
+11 
-17 WLTKSYD
+17 WLRQADPET
-24 AETRAQVQALLD
+24 AEELRALTD
-36 NEDPTELIECF
+36 EKEIEDRF
-47 YKDLEFGTGGLR
+47 YKDLEFGTAGLR
-59 GIMGVGSNRMNI
+59 GIMGAGSNRMNSR
-71 YTVGAATQGLSNYL
+71 TVGRATQGLADYL
-85 KKEFADLEQIKVV
+85 KNKYPGETERGVVIAYDSRNHSREFALEAAHVLCAAGIPVRV
-98 IGHDCRNNSRK
+98 FLELEPIPVLSFAVRK
-109 FAEISAD
+109 FHALG
-116 IFSANG
+116 G
-122 IKVYL
+122 IV
-127 FEDLRPTPEMSFAIR
+127 I
-142 KLGCQ
+142 
-147 SGIILTA
+147 TA

-190 DAAGRESRGQEEKMT
+190 DAADRGSRWQEEGMT
-205 FIGDEAVSA
+205 FIGDEVVSA

-261 VAEQEAPDG
+261 VAEQEVPNG

-311 GVAVRTDGGFR
+311 GAAVRTDGGFR

-393 AKDFIMGYE
+393 AKDFIVGYE

-408 IGMHARDKDA
+408 IGTHARDKDA

-543 GELRLADMKKRW
+543 GERRLADMKKRW

>member
-1 MENND
+1 MTYREKY
-6 LLEMV
+6 EE
-11 RSKAQG
+11 
-17 WLTKSYD
+17 WLRQADPET
-24 AETRAQVQALLD
+24 AEELRALTD
-36 NEDPTELIECF
+36 EKEIEDRF
-47 YKDLEFGTGGLR
+47 YKDLEFGTAGLR
-59 GIMGVGSNRMNI
+59 GIMGAGSNRMNSR
-71 YTVGAATQGLSNYL
+71 TVGRATQGLADYL
-85 KKEFADLEQIKVV
+85 KNKYPGETERGVVIAYDSRNHSREFALEAAHVLCAAGIPVRV
-98 IGHDCRNNSRK
+98 FLELEPIPVLSFAVRK
-109 FAEISAD
+109 FHALG
-116 IFSANG
+116 G
-122 IKVYL
+122 IV
-127 FEDLRPTPEMSFAIR
+127 I
-142 KLGCQ
+142 
-147 SGIILTA
+147 TA

-190 DAAGRESRGQEEKMT
+190 DAAGRESRGQEEGMT

-214 FISAIMKETVWQGKP
+214 FISTIMKETVWQGKP

-311 GVAVRTDGGFR
+311 GAAVRTDGGFR

-408 IGMHARDKDA
+408 IGTHARDKDA

-481 TAGEWMPGIREVLD
+481 TSGEWMPGIRDVQD

-536 RAASEAE
+536 KAASEAE

>member
-1 MENND
+1 MTYREKY
-6 LLEMV
+6 EE
-11 RSKAQG
+11 
-17 WLTKSYD
+17 WLRQADPET
-24 AETRAQVQALLD
+24 AEELRALTD
-36 NEDPTELIECF
+36 EKEIEDRF
-47 YKDLEFGTGGLR
+47 YKDLEFGTAGLR
-59 GIMGVGSNRMNI
+59 GIMGAGSNRMNSR
-71 YTVGAATQGLSNYL
+71 TVGRATQGLADYL
-85 KKEFADLEQIKVV
+85 KNKYPGETERGVVIAYDSRNHSREFALEAAHVLCAAGVPVRVFLELEPIPVLSFAV
-98 IGHDCRNNSRK
+98 RK
-109 FAEISAD
+109 FHALG
-116 IFSANG
+116 G
-122 IKVYL
+122 IV
-127 FEDLRPTPEMSFAIR
+127 I
-142 KLGCQ
+142 
-147 SGIILTA
+147 TA

-190 DAAGRESRGQEEKMT
+190 DAAGRESRGQEEGMT

-214 FISAIMKETVWQGKP
+214 FISAIMKETVWQGNP

-311 GVAVRTDGGFR
+311 GAAVRTDGGFR

-408 IGMHARDKDA
+408 IGTHARDKDA

-481 TAGEWMPGIREVLD
+481 TSGEWMPGIRDVQD

>member
-1 MENND
+1 MTYREKY
-6 LLEMV
+6 EE
-11 RSKAQG
+11 
-17 WLTKSYD
+17 WLRQADPET
-24 AETRAQVQALLD
+24 AEELRALTD
-36 NEDPTELIECF
+36 EKEIEDRF
-47 YKDLEFGTGGLR
+47 YKDLEFGTAGLR
-59 GIMGVGSNRMNI
+59 GIMGAGSNRMNSR
-71 YTVGAATQGLSNYL
+71 TVGRATQGLADYL
-85 KKEFADLEQIKVV
+85 KNKYPGETERGVVIAYDSRNHSREFALEAAHVLCAAGIPVRV
-98 IGHDCRNNSRK
+98 FLELEPIPVLSFAVRK
-109 FAEISAD
+109 FHALG
-116 IFSANG
+116 G
-122 IKVYL
+122 IV
-127 FEDLRPTPEMSFAIR
+127 I
-142 KLGCQ
+142 
-147 SGIILTA
+147 TA

-190 DAAGRESRGQEEKMT
+190 DAAGRESRGQEEGMT

-250 LARAGFRDVRV
+250 LARAGFRDVSV

-311 GVAVRTDGGFR
+311 GAAVRTDGGFR

-364 ARAKGVQVEETLTGF
+364 ARAKGVQVEEMLTGF

-408 IGMHARDKDA
+408 IGTHARDKDA

-481 TAGEWMPGIREVLD
+481 TSGEWMPGIRDVQD

-515 GSWAAVRPSG
+515 SSWAAVRPSG

>member
-1 MENND
+1 MTYREKY
-6 LLEMV
+6 EE
-11 RSKAQG
+11 
-17 WLTKSYD
+17 WLRQADPET
-24 AETRAQVQALLD
+24 AEELRALTD
-36 NEDPTELIECF
+36 EKEIEDRF
-47 YKDLEFGTGGLR
+47 YKDLEFGTAGLR
-59 GIMGVGSNRMNI
+59 GIMGAGSNRMNSR
-71 YTVGAATQGLSNYL
+71 TVGRATQGLADYL
-85 KKEFADLEQIKVV
+85 KNKYPGETERGVVIAYDSRNHSREFALEAAHVLCAAGIPVRV
-98 IGHDCRNNSRK
+98 FLELEPIPVLSFAVRK
-109 FAEISAD
+109 FHALG
-116 IFSANG
+116 G
-122 IKVYL
+122 IV
-127 FEDLRPTPEMSFAIR
+127 I
-142 KLGCQ
+142 
-147 SGIILTA
+147 TA

-190 DAAGRESRGQEEKMT
+190 DAAGRESRGQEEGMT

-250 LARAGFRDVRV
+250 LARAGFRDVSV

-270 DFPTVKSPNPEESG
+270 DFPTVKSPKPEESG

-311 GVAVRTDGGFR
+311 GAAVRTDGGFR

-364 ARAKGVQVEETLTGF
+364 ARAKGVQVEEMLTGF

-408 IGMHARDKDA
+408 IGTHARDKDA

-481 TAGEWMPGIREVLD
+481 TSGEWMPGIRDVQD

-515 GSWAAVRPSG
+515 SSWAAVRPSG

>member
-1 MENND
+1 MTYREKY
-6 LLEMV
+6 EE
-11 RSKAQG
+11 
-17 WLTKSYD
+17 WLRQADPET
-24 AETRAQVQALLD
+24 AEELRALTD
-36 NEDPTELIECF
+36 EKEIEDRF
-47 YKDLEFGTGGLR
+47 YKDLEFGTAGLR
-59 GIMGVGSNRMNI
+59 GIMGAGSNRMNSR
-71 YTVGAATQGLSNYL
+71 TVGRATQGLADYL
-85 KKEFADLEQIKVV
+85 KNKYPGETERGVVIAYDSRNHSREFALEAAHVLCAAGIPVRV
-98 IGHDCRNNSRK
+98 FLELEPIPVLSFAVRK
-109 FAEISAD
+109 FHALG
-116 IFSANG
+116 G
-122 IKVYL
+122 IV
-127 FEDLRPTPEMSFAIR
+127 I
-142 KLGCQ
+142 
-147 SGIILTA
+147 TA

-250 LARAGFRDVRV
+250 LARAGFRDVSV

-311 GVAVRTDGGFR
+311 GAAVRTDGGFR

-408 IGMHARDKDA
+408 IGTHARDKDA

-481 TAGEWMPGIREVLD
+481 TSGEWMPGIRDVQD

>member
-1 MENND
+1 MTYREKY
-6 LLEMV
+6 EE
-11 RSKAQG
+11 
-17 WLTKSYD
+17 WLRQADPET
-24 AETRAQVQALLD
+24 AEELRALTD
-36 NEDPTELIECF
+36 EKEIEDRF
-47 YKDLEFGTGGLR
+47 YKDLEFGTAGLR
-59 GIMGVGSNRMNI
+59 GIMGAGSNRMNSR
-71 YTVGAATQGLSNYL
+71 TVGRATQGLADYL
-85 KKEFADLEQIKVV
+85 KNKYPGETERGVVIAYDSRNHSREFALEAAHVLCAAGIPVRV
-98 IGHDCRNNSRK
+98 FLELEPIPVLSFAVRK
-109 FAEISAD
+109 FHALG
-116 IFSANG
+116 G
-122 IKVYL
+122 IV
-127 FEDLRPTPEMSFAIR
+127 I
-142 KLGCQ
+142 
-147 SGIILTA
+147 TA